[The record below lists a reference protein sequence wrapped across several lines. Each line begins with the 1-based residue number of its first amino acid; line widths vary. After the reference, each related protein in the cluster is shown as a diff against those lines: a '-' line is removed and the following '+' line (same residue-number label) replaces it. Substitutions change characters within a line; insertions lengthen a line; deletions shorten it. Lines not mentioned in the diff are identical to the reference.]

1 MILSIGDEVGEVL
14 DHEITPTFVK
24 KKILVDGL
32 QPLTKETVVEF
43 HDGSEAVATL
53 EYKNLKNHFSH
64 CLRLSHEKKIAL
76 G

>member
-1 MILSIGDEVGEVL
+1 M
-14 DHEITPTFVK
+14 
-24 KKILVDGL
+24 KILVDGL